1 MKLRPSFPEIP
12 TDNPF
17 ANCKLEREPF
27 AKILTSVIDCAE
39 GGFTMALNGSW
50 GTGKTTFVRMWQKY
64 LEKAGYK
71 TAYINA
77 WEMDFATNPLV
88 SILGEVGSPTGK
100 DRRKPYSN
108 SALNFKISLKSIAEE
123 SRWYFSLTN

>member
-12 TDNPF
+12 ADNPF
-17 ANCKLEREPF
+17 ADCKLEREPF

-64 LEKAGYK
+64 LENAGYK

-88 SILGEVGSPTGK
+88 SILGEVGSLTGK
-100 DRRKPYSN
+100 DRR
-108 SALNFKISLKSIAEE
+108 AFKKIIKTLPKSVRLGAEGFIST
-123 SRWYFSLTN
+123 YTGP

>member
-12 TDNPF
+12 ADNPF

-50 GTGKTTFVRMWQKY
+50 AQERAKEHSRT
-64 LEKAGYK
+64 
-71 TAYINA
+71 
-77 WEMDFATNPLV
+77 
-88 SILGEVGSPTGK
+88 
-100 DRRKPYSN
+100 
-108 SALNFKISLKSIAEE
+108 SLKLLLHKPDQPLD
-123 SRWYFSLTN
+123 FVD

>member
-12 TDNPF
+12 ADNPF

-50 GTGKTTFVRMWQKY
+50 GTGKTTFVRMWQSVHNY
-64 LEKAGYK
+64 P
-71 TAYINA
+71 
-77 WEMDFATNPLV
+77 F
-88 SILGEVGSPTGK
+88 K
-100 DRRKPYSN
+100 DP
-108 SALNFKISLKSIAEE
+108 SARYARSG
-123 SRWYFSLTN
+123 